1 MAHVN
6 SSSFNDPDGI
16 FLWTTKKKKDGT
28 IERVSRIGGPYPS
41 HEEADN
47 ASRIVSQMVGEAPV
61 GDYQEFLERPVST
74 TNFEGRPQYTPPE
87 TISGTNLFGDL
98 KKIGS
103 SLLDFTPQSFSA
115 SLLDYRDMLGKPLVP
130 VGKYR
135 LEESSGT
142 PRYEDTALLSHEA
155 GEAFIKMNDA
165 YKKDRGKGI
174 PIESAFRDPE
184 HNKKVKGSRTSKH
197 MRGESVDISDP
208 ESFEWV
214 KDNGEKFGWFFNPY
228 DDESNHFEYEG

>member
-1 MAHVN
+1 MA
-6 SSSFNDPDGI
+6 
-16 FLWTTKKKKDGT
+16 K
-28 IERVSRIGGPYPS
+28 
-41 HEEADN
+41 
-47 ASRIVSQMVGEAPV
+47 
-61 GDYQEFLERPVST
+61 
-74 TNFEGRPQYTPPE
+74 
-87 TISGTNLFGDL
+87 TNLFGDM
-98 KKIGS
+98 KKVGS
-103 SLLDFTPQSFSA
+103 SILDFAPQSFSA

-135 LEESSGT
+135 LEKGSGT

-165 YKKDRGKGI
+165 YKKDHEGRDI

-184 HNKKVKGSRTSKH
+184 HNKKVKGHRASKH

-208 ESFEWV
+208 ESLEWV

-228 DDESNHFEYEG
+228 KGDSTHFDYKK